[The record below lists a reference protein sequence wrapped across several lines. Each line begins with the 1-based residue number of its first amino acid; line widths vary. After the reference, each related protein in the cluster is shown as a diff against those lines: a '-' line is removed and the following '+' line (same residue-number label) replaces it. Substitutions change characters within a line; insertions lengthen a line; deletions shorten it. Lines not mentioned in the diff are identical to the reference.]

1 MHLFQKGHKIH
12 PIIKEAVGLAH
23 HGVEPIEFDDDAVE
37 ELKQSLA
44 QRFGHPDLVDAVVDL
59 IKLAFFLDK
68 NGSPAAS
75 KKILEVIHTATG
87 PIEELAKKKEQSKSE
102 DSIYLRS

>member
-1 MHLFQKGHKIH
+1 MHIFQKGHKMH
-12 PIIKEAVGLAH
+12 PIIKEAVGLAY
-23 HGVEPIEFDDDAVE
+23 HGVEPIEFDDAVE

-44 QRFGHPDLVDAVVDL
+44 QWVGHPDLVDAVVDL
-59 IKLAFFLDK
+59 IKLAFFLNK

-75 KKILEVIHTATG
+75 KKILEVIHNATG
-87 PIEELAKKKEQSKSE
+87 PIEKLARNNARSKSE